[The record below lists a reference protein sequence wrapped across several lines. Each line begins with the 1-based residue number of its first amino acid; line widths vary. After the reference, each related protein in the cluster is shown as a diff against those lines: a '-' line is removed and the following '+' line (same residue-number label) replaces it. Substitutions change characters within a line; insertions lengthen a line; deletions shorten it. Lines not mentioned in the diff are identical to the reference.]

1 MHFRDNPGTDAW
13 RITFPHV
20 VCFQLHKTQSFSQI
34 HCNYSHPNQ
43 DLLAAIDCGRE
54 PFWCNVFSLQSQQQ
68 TLCPTYLILRI
79 LQIIL
84 NSFGNVQLVEKQR
97 TTEVPK
103 RMNPPHLNDR
113 LFISSRRKGNLAET
127 PDISLR
133 VELLMRKK
141 YLDQWCVPTWR

>member
-1 MHFRDNPGTDAW
+1 MHFHDNPGTDAW

-34 HCNYSHPNQ
+34 HSKYSHPNQ
-43 DLLAAIDCGRE
+43 DFLAGIDCGQE
-54 PFWCNVFSLQSQQQ
+54 PFWLNAFSLQSQQQ

-84 NSFGNVQLVEKQR
+84 NFFGNVQLVGKLR
-97 TTEVPK
+97 TIEVLK
-103 RMNPPHLNDR
+103 RRMNPPHLNDR
-113 LFISSRRKGNLAET
+113 LLITSRREGNLAET
-127 PDISLR
+127 PDISLK

-141 YLDQWCVPTWR
+141 CLDQ